1 MIGGESLSNELS
13 ELIKKGEISLT
24 RINESVKRIMKQKFQ
39 LGLFDNPYLDLK
51 VLNVFNNQENLNKGI
66 EAQKNHLFF

>member
-24 RINESVKRIMKQKFQ
+24 RINESVKRIMKQKFTKI
-39 LGLFDNPYLDLK
+39 LLK
-51 VLNVFNNQENLNKGI
+51 EI
-66 EAQKNHLFF
+66 